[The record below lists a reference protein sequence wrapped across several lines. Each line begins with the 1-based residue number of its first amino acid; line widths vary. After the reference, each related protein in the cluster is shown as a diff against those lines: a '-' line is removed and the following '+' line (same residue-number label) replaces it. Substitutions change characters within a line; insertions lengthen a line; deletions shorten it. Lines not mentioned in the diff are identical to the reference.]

1 MLTSEGKIK
10 KTKKNPNNPARF
22 ITTTQSTKKWEIA
35 SNSTSFLDENIILK
49 KKNTMV
55 FMRLLLTLIVIL
67 MKL

>member
-1 MLTSEGKIK
+1 MLTSEEKIK
-10 KTKKNPNNPARF
+10 KIKKNPNDSARF
-22 ITTTQSTKKWEIA
+22 ITTTQSTKNGEIA
-35 SNSTSFLDENIILK
+35 SNSTSFLDENIIFK